1 MSLIGISTWYLP
13 FAICFLYGVRCDYIQ
28 QTYHLH
34 PFLDTLWAIT
44 GYLMSIQRFV
54 SYFNWVFIRYSVT
67 RSEYQCAICETV
79 NREIHSLARWLVA
92 IQFFPFYVFLELTFV
107 VRWELIPKQI
117 SCHLFHG
124 ICLSVWEFNLKKF
137 QLPTKGTS
145 TLFKLPI
152 ESLILCFN
160 GSMDGLHR
168 FSVSRGIQCYYFFT
182 KFKSVH
188 SAVWML
194 LWGLSLQI

>member
-67 RSEYQCAICETV
+67 RSEYQCAILHDCQSWDLQF
-79 NREIHSLARWLVA
+79 NRWLVA
-92 IQFFPFYVFLELTFV
+92 IQFSLFMCLESTFI

-168 FSVSRGIQCYYFFT
+168 FSVSRVIQSYYFFT

>member
-1 MSLIGISTWYLP
+1 MFLIWRDMRLYTANISFTS
-13 FAICFLYGVRCDYIQ
+13 
-28 QTYHLH
+28 
-34 PFLDTLWAIT
+34 FLDTLWAIT
-44 GYLMSIQRFV
+44 GYLMSTQYFV
-54 SYFNWVFIRYSVT
+54 SCFSWVLIRYSVT
-67 RSEYQCAICETV
+67 RSGYRCAIYAIA
-79 NREIHSLARWLVA
+79 NREIRSSAGWLVA
-92 IQFFPFYVFLELTFV
+92 IQFSLFMCFLESTFI

-137 QLPTKGTS
+137 QLPTEGTNTS
-145 TLFKLPI
+145 FKLPI

-168 FSVSRGIQCYYFFT
+168 FSVSRVIRCYFFT
-182 KFKSVH
+182 KFKNVH